1 MKKQIL
7 SFAFICCL
15 VLPVC
20 LCCFSGCSKQN
31 LNGFMANISDF
42 TSIGVGNI
50 YTENANATSTLN
62 MSSSNVLLNGK
73 KENKKVLFGIDQLGK
88 IKPVKFKK
96 DGKEEEPQ
104 WSVYAFNQTKRYMFV
119 TYTAGDY
126 SDEDIYSTI
135 WFYEEN
141 HSHFITYII
150 DKQTNLVFLLD
161 MEATFRYNMYKYDCG
176 DSFVIEQYCYADNGI
191 YYKYYKVGVV
201 DNKLEVKEIF
211 DTSKVANSSFIVL
224 NDIYGN
230 SIVERYFGNS
240 DYSYYVLKNSGQL
253 VEIEGNPNIHNWV
266 VPGEITL
273 FRSVD
278 GQIYY
283 DGKVLT
289 ANGDWQTVENF
300 PQNYLLDTDN
310 LICST
315 EEADYYYHKDLYD
328 GKIIKSYNN
337 TAYPQFEEIENIVS
351 MADSEKIISG
361 TNMYAITAD
370 NVISKINFM
379 TGEIE
384 SHTLNNDIILK
395 SITLHN
401 LDQIAFNG
409 TNSYLQDVNG
419 LISATGSISYEYTEP
434 DFVCYYIFPLNLN
447 ND

>member
-96 DGKEEEPQ
+96 DGREEEPQ
-104 WSVYAFNQTKRYMFV
+104 WSVKAFNQTKRYMFV
-119 TYTAGDY
+119 TYNAHYY
-126 SDEDIYSTI
+126 SNNFIDSNI
-135 WFYEEN
+135 WFYKEN
-141 HSHFITYII
+141 HPQSVTYII

-161 MEATFRYNMYKYDCG
+161 MEASFKHDIYKNDCG
-176 DSFVIEQYCYADNGI
+176 DSFVIEQSYHANNNTC
-191 YYKYYKVGVV
+191 YKYYKVGVV
-201 DNKLEVKEIF
+201 DNKLEVREIF
-211 DTSKVANSSFIVL
+211 DTSSVPNSNGIIFS
-224 NDIYGN
+224 DIYGN
-230 SIVERYFGNS
+230 CIVERYFGS
-240 DYSYYVLKNSGQL
+240 FDYSYYVLKNSGQL
-253 VEIEGNPNIHNWV
+253 VEIEGNPKTHSIAS
-266 VPGEITL
+266 GEITL

-300 PQNYLLDTDN
+300 PQNYQLDTDN

-384 SHTLNNDIILK
+384 SHTLNSDIILK